1 MSDQCLG
8 EIRMFGGNF
17 APPGWAFCDGALLDV
32 SQHSTLYSLIGITYG
47 GDGVTDFALPDLRGR
62 IPLSAGLSTTGATY
76 KVGQSGGVEST
87 TLTVAE
93 MPTHTHVAQGN
104 KDKGTQEGPK
114 GGVWANP
121 NDKKQYL
128 VGEPNQ
134 TMDAGAIASSGEN
147 QPHNNVMP
155 YLPLSFIIAL
165 IGDYPERS

>member
-8 EIRMFGGNF
+8 EIRMFAGNY
-17 APPGWAFCDGALLDV
+17 APEGWAFCDGALL
-32 SQHSTLYSLIGITYG
+32 SINEHSTLYSLIGIAYG
-47 GDGVTDFALPDLRGR
+47 GDGHTTFALPDLRGR
-62 IPLSAGLSTTGATY
+62 VPISAGPGTTGISYA
-76 KVGQSGGVEST
+76 VGQAGGSETV

-93 MPTHTHVAQGN
+93 LPAHTHVAQGN

-114 GGVWANP
+114 DGVWANP

-134 TMDAGAIASSGEN
+134 TMDAGSIASTGGG
-147 QPHNNVMP
+147 QPHNNMMP

-165 IGDYPERS
+165 VGNYPERS